1 MKDED
6 GNSIVEI
13 NRNVIMLYFVLL
25 SRLFVDRMDKNMP

>member
-6 GNSIVEI
+6 GNLIVEI